1 MILSSPETIAYYTE
15 RGHWGHRTLDQV
27 FRGNV
32 AAAPDDIAIVDAP
45 NRAEFAWDA
54 PRRLT
59 WRELGDLVERMAAR
73 FYAAGLRRD
82 DVISVQLPNIAE
94 LAVFYLACWR
104 IGAIAS
110 PVAVQYRE
118 HELGYLL
125 PFVEAKGFVTA
136 TDMRGHNH
144 AAMVRDLM
152 AEKRHKITVFAW
164 GQPTGAM
171 VDMNGLPATA
181 AELADMR
188 DYVAGLNLSANDI
201 VTIGFTSGTEA
212 MPKGVP
218 RSSNGWLAAGITLID
233 AGDIRP
239 GDRILN
245 PFPMV
250 HVGSLGGMVMPWLM
264 QRGILYQHHP
274 FSMDIFLR
282 QIEEEGITYTVAP
295 PAVLNMLL
303 KSEALAKANIST
315 LRSVGSGSAP
325 LAPWMVK
332 GFQEQYG
339 IAIFNTFGS
348 TEGLALM
355 GGHGDVPDPVRRA
368 TYFPRYGRPEF
379 IWANRGAASQET
391 KLIDPATGREILEP
405 NVPGELCTKGAYV
418 FPCYYK
424 NPEKTAETVD
434 RDGFYHSGDTFE
446 IAGPGDDFRYY
457 RYVGRTK
464 DIIIRG
470 GLNISPA
477 ELESLIDGHPKL
489 REAAVIGYP
498 DEIMGEKVCVVAAT
512 QPGQSI
518 DLREIIDWLNGK
530 HVAVYKLPEKLI
542 VVDALPRNAIGK
554 VLKRDLKALL

>member
-1 MILSSPETIAYYTE
+1 MTARVFLVRELGSAGAAAANRVWAAGVGRWARMARLAGWLSLLLPALTMGSLAVESGPRPRPNILLILADDLGYGDVGCYNPESKVPTPNLDRLARNGLRFTDAHSASTVCTPSRYGILTGRMGFRANSWSVFEGVGGPCLIEPERLTLPQMLRARGYATAMTGKWHLGLTFQDHEGRRITE
-15 RGHWGHRTLDQV
+15 RG
-27 FRGNV
+27 V
-32 AAAPDDIAIVDAP
+32 AGVKLIDYGRSIPDAP
-45 NRAEFAWDA
+45 IHRGFD
-54 PRRLT
+54 
-59 WRELGDLVERMAAR
+59 R
-73 FYAAGLRRD
+73 FFGTACCPTTDYLYA
-82 DVISVQLPNIAE
+82 
-94 LAVFYLACWR
+94 F
-104 IGAIAS
+104 
-110 PVAVQYRE
+110 
-118 HELGYLL
+118 
-125 PFVEAKGFVTA
+125 
-136 TDMRGHNH
+136 
-144 AAMVRDLM
+144 
-152 AEKRHKITVFAW
+152 
-164 GQPTGAM
+164 
-171 VDMNGLPATA
+171 
-181 AELADMR
+181 
-188 DYVAGLNLSANDI
+188 
-201 VTIGFTSGTEA
+201 
-212 MPKGVP
+212 
-218 RSSNGWLAAGITLID
+218 ID
-233 AGDIRP
+233 

-245 PFPMV
+245 PFPIV

-303 KSEALAKANIST
+303 KSDALAKANIST

-379 IWANRGAASQET
+379 TWANRGAASQET

-424 NPEKTAETVD
+424 NPEKTAETID
-434 RDGFYHSGDTFE
+434 ADGFYHSGDTFE

-512 QPGQSI
+512 QPGQNI
-518 DLREIIDWLNGK
+518 DLREIIDWLKGK

-554 VLKRDLKALL
+554 VLKRDMKALL